1 MSLIQEALKR
11 KLEEQNQAPAAGV
24 SAPPPMQPRASGPS
38 RGGAFGRIL
47 GFLVLLLLL
56 LTVAVALFYLAAR
69 KWNWRDA
76 LAEAKADAGQAHAK
90 WEEAVAKSGKDAAPE
105 PRPEAPPAV
114 VATEAA
120 AGAAPS
126 PLANV
131 RERVGDM
138 KAKVQANHAE
148 QAEVVQ
154 GAPAPAPAPKPTEVA
169 QTPQPA
175 PADADK
181 PATETSR
188 IGSFFS
194 GSGDTAGAGD
204 NRRSGAKW
212 PRITVNGIL
221 AKGKQGGSAIIN
233 NRMVAANELVDGAR
247 VVEVQ
252 ARGVLMEYKGETRLL
267 LIGQSAD

>member
-11 KLEEQNQAPAAGV
+11 KLEEQNQAPSAGA
-24 SAPPPMQPRASGPS
+24 SAPPPMPARPAGPS

-47 GFLVLLLLL
+47 GFIALLLLL

-90 WEEAVAKSGKDAAPE
+90 WEQAVAKSGKGD
-105 PRPEAPPAV
+105 APPAARAEPPAV
-114 VATEAA
+114 IATEVATS
-120 AGAAPS
+120 AGAS

-148 QAEVVQ
+148 QSEVVQ
-154 GAPAPAPAPKPTEVA
+154 GAPAPRPAEVA
-169 QTPQPA
+169 QATAPEAA
-175 PADADK
+175 PADAAK
-181 PATETSR
+181 PAKEPSAMGSLIAAATEAASP
-188 IGSFFS
+188 GE
-194 GSGDTAGAGD
+194 GK
-204 NRRSGAKW
+204 RSGAKW

-221 AKGKQGGSAIIN
+221 AKGKQGGSAIVN
-233 NRMVAANELVDGAR
+233 NRMVGANELVEGAR